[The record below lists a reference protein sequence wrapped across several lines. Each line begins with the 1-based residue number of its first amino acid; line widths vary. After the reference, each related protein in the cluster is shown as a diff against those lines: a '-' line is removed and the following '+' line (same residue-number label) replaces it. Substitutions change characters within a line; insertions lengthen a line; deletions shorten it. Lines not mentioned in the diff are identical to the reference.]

1 METTNAMTCLSFD
14 DPHENNCI
22 QVIQAEFSQ
31 TYYKT
36 FNRSLEFRLVYSYTD
51 VSLTSYLI

>member
-1 METTNAMTCLSFD
+1 MTCLSFD
-14 DPHENNCI
+14 DPREENCI

-51 VSLTSYLI
+51 VNFTRSHRLVQFY